1 MTSPSAPTPGQIV
14 CRVLDPL
21 LTAYGFLPGQAGTST
36 EGTSVTYCAAQD
48 EFRARFPLLALET
61 DDDHSHACTDLTVEV
76 THRPAPRLARV
87 SLDVMSVAALVRD
100 AGRADLL
107 PQLAGLGDEPLAA
120 AVERL
125 ATVLGAVLAG
135 AEAPGEQQ
143 PG

>member
-21 LTAYGFLPGQAGTST
+21 LTAHGFSPGQPGTSA
-36 EGTSVTYCAAQD
+36 EGTSVIYCAAQD

-61 DDDHSHACTDLTVEV
+61 DDDHSYACTDLTVDV

-87 SLDVMSVAALVRD
+87 SLDVMSVPDLARD

-107 PQLAGLGDEPLAA
+107 PQLAELDVEPLAT

-135 AEAPGEQQ
+135 AAAPGGQ